1 MHFQKVASEVFK
13 RTQEVKRGLDARDF
27 HRPRQVLGGRNTA
40 GLEIPA
46 VTHLVLRRGKGCQK
60 SPCVDSRW
68 KKKRRKSHQRKSR
81 SLRAGQHEL
90 TDQNTARLSEEEQ
103 EEVIWRFDA
112 LPRAA
117 SLQGSQ
123 ASALPRAPVSSRKG
137 NGEMEPGY
145 LSPCAARA

>member
-1 MHFQKVASEVFK
+1 MRLALSQAGVRWEKHRRAGNPCCNPPRAAAGERLPKITLRGFQVE
-13 RTQEVKRGLDARDF
+13 
-27 HRPRQVLGGRNTA
+27 
-40 GLEIPA
+40 
-46 VTHLVLRRGKGCQK
+46 
-60 SPCVDSRW
+60 
-68 KKKRRKSHQRKSR
+68 KKRRKSHQRKTR

-103 EEVIWRFDA
+103 EEVVWRWDA
-112 LPRAA
+112 LPQAA

-123 ASALPRAPVSSRKG
+123 DSALPRAPVSSTKE